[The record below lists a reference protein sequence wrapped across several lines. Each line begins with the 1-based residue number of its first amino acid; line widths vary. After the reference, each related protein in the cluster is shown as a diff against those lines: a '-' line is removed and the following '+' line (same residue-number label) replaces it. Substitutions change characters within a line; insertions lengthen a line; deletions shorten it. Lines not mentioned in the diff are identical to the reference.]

1 VNTGKSNSSESLI
14 RIADGAGGW
23 LPANQKGE
31 ICMRGPKVTKGY
43 WNAPEKT
50 AEAFYG
56 DWLRSGDVGY
66 LDEEGFLFVTDRT
79 KDMILTGAEN
89 VASSEVE
96 AALYELPQIAEA
108 AVIGVHDD
116 KWGERITAVVV
127 LNPGQTLTLEE
138 IDRHCRQRLAS
149 FKVPRE
155 LKVVAEL
162 PRNPS
167 GKVLKRVL
175 RDEYNG

>member
-1 VNTGKSNSSESLI
+1 MPTAL
-14 RIADGAGGW
+14 AAAGGQPEGRD
-23 LPANQKGE
+23 LHA
-31 ICMRGPKVTKGY
+31 RALVTKGY

-96 AALYELPQIAEA
+96 AALYAFAVVAEA

-127 LNPGQTLTLEE
+127 LN
-138 IDRHCRQRLAS
+138 
-149 FKVPRE
+149 
-155 LKVVAEL
+155 L
-162 PRNPS
+162 PPARP
-167 GKVLKRVL
+167 
-175 RDEYNG
+175 